1 MQPRRKSPSRARVV
15 GLVAKKEFVDL
26 ARDRRTLLTALVVP
40 LVAFPLIF
48 GVEGYFANPTSNP
61 SPVVVVNLDLNGNYS
76 SALAQALVETSGL
89 SVSVQSD
96 ANLTSLIQS
105 GRYDVG
111 VMIPT
116 GFSPSIQSGAGAKV
130 TVLYDPANGRAAQG
144 FALVSADIRQ
154 ISQQAAAS
162 KLSGKGLTSSDLN
175 PIGIAVDLV
184 GKAQNANLILTSSL
198 FPSFLT
204 YFTFLGAFYFMVD
217 DIAGEKERRSL
228 EALFT
233 LPPSRTTIF
242 LGKYAVAFVLSMITS
257 GLGLVGTVIGIGE
270 LSRAAGAFSL
280 PLSLFP
286 EIFGIVA
293 LAGLSMCALGF
304 CISTFAKNIREAQQ
318 YLSPIFL
325 VFFLPL
331 YVEFALPPSQLA
343 QFASVPLVGFTIL
356 IRDVILGTAG
366 VQEVALS
373 LAANIATL
381 FLLLWLG
388 IRLLSSDRVIQ
399 IGRAHV

>member
-1 MQPRRKSPSRARVV
+1 MQARRKSPSRSRVV
-15 GLVAKKEFVDL
+15 WLVASKEFVDL
-26 ARDRRTLLTALVVP
+26 ARDRRTLITALVVP
-40 LVAFPLIF
+40 LLAFPLLF

-61 SPVVVVNLDLNGNYS
+61 SPVLVVNLDQKGNYT
-76 SALAQALVETSGL
+76 SALMQSLLSTTGL
-89 SVSVQSD
+89 TVSVQDS
-96 ANLTSLIQS
+96 ANLTSSVQS
-105 GRYDVG
+105 GKYDIG
-111 VMIPT
+111 VLIPS
-116 GFSPSIQSGAGAKV
+116 GFSSSIQSGTRGNV
-130 TVLYDPANGRAAQG
+130 TVLYDPSNGRAAQG
-144 FALVSADIRQ
+144 VALVSADVER

-162 KLSGKGLTSSDLN
+162 KLLSKGVTSSDLN
-175 PIGIAVDLV
+175 PIGVTVDLV
-184 GKAQNANLILTSSL
+184 GKAQSTGLIFTASL

-242 LGKYAVAFVLSMITS
+242 LGKYTVAFVLSMITS
-257 GLGLVGTVIGIGE
+257 GLGLVGTLIGLDE
-270 LSRAAGAFSL
+270 LSGSSGALSL

-286 EIFGIVA
+286 EIFGIIA

-318 YLSPIFL
+318 YLSPIFI
-325 VFFLPL
+325 VFFIPV

-356 IRDVILGTAG
+356 IRDLILGTAG
-366 VQEVALS
+366 AQEIVLS
-373 LAANIATL
+373 LATNVVTL
-381 FLLLWLG
+381 FVLLWLG
-388 IRLLSSDRVIQ
+388 IRLLSSERVILRT
-399 IGRAHV
+399 G

>member
-1 MQPRRKSPSRARVV
+1 MPVSRKSATRGRVV
-15 GLVAKKEFVDL
+15 WLVVKKEFVDL

-40 LVAFPLIF
+40 LIAFPLLF

-61 SPVVVVNLDLNGNYS
+61 SPVIVVNLDQNGNYS
-76 SALAQALVETSGL
+76 SALTQSLLGTSGL
-89 SVSVQSD
+89 AVSVQND
-96 ANLTSLIQS
+96 ANLTSSVQS
-105 GRYDVG
+105 GKYDVG
-111 VMIPT
+111 VLIPS
-116 GFSPSIQSGAGAKV
+116 GFSSSIQSGAGGKV

-144 FALVSADIRQ
+144 VALVSADVGKL
-154 ISQQAAAS
+154 SQQAAAS
-162 KLSGKGLTSSDLN
+162 KLSSKGLSSADLN
-175 PIGIAVDLV
+175 PIGMTVDLV
-184 GKAQNANLILTSSL
+184 GKAQSTGLILTSSL

-217 DIAGEKERRSL
+217 DITGEKERRSL

-242 LGKYAVAFVLSMITS
+242 LGKYTVAFILSMVTS
-257 GLGLVGTVIGIGE
+257 GLGLVGTIIGLDE
-270 LSRAAGAFSL
+270 LSRSSGSFSL

-286 EIFGIVA
+286 EIFGIIA

-318 YLSPIFL
+318 YLSPIFI

-343 QFASVPLVGFTIL
+343 QFASIPLVGYTIL
-356 IRDVILGTAG
+356 IRDIILGTAG
-366 VQEVALS
+366 VQEIALS
-373 LAANIATL
+373 LAANLVTL
-381 FLLLWLG
+381 LILLWLG
-388 IRLLSSDRVIQ
+388 IKLLSSERVILRS
-399 IGRAHV
+399 G